1 MNAASRSNQPRRN
14 RSKRLANSSKTRLKV
29 ARINPWQQ
37 TMPNWL
43 RSLVFLQRSSDLI
56 SVLLVGA
63 TLSIY
68 SWTVWTQQQWT
79 REYRKLEALQRQER
93 DLTSANETLKE
104 QLAQQAE
111 SPSSGLAN
119 PTTANTIFL
128 PPAKERKSHA
138 VPKPNTSQQP
148 ATTIP
153 LGY

>member
-1 MNAASRSNQPRRN
+1 MNAHSRSVLPRQN
-14 RSKRLANSSKTRLKV
+14 RSKRIANSSKKTLKV
-29 ARINPWQQ
+29 ARINPSLR
-37 TMPNWL
+37 TMPGWL

-79 REYRKLEALQRQER
+79 QEYRQLETLQRQER

-111 SPSSGLAN
+111 SPASGLVN

-128 PPAKERKSHA
+128 PPAKERKSNA
-138 VPKPNTSQQP
+138 IAKPNTSQQP
-148 ATTIP
+148 AVTIP

>member
-1 MNAASRSNQPRRN
+1 MHAASRPDLPPTN
-14 RSKRLANSSKTRLKV
+14 RSKRLTNSSDNRLKV
-29 ARINPWQQ
+29 ARINPWQR

-43 RSLVFLQRSSDLI
+43 QSLLFLQRSSDLI

-79 REYRKLEALQRQER
+79 REYRKLETLQRQER

-111 SPSSGLAN
+111 SPASGLVN

-128 PPAKERKSHA
+128 PPAKERKSQA
-138 VPKPNTSQQP
+138 VPKPKTSQQP
-148 ATTIP
+148 AATIP